1 MAEPKLVRVHR
12 LDSIRLDQND
22 STYFTKEGY
31 LVDHPILTSCG
42 IFEYKNEDGSTRK
55 ELRLPKYVFDPT
67 SLETYKGKPIILTHD
82 AGEIDK
88 NNVKREEIGT
98 ILSNGYQDG
107 DDVRAEIIIHDTDAM
122 KQSGL
127 KELSLGYTLDLIEEH
142 GVWNG
147 QKYDAIQTNIAVNHL
162 ALVRSARAGEQARLN
177 IDGSDDPVLKG
188 GKMIRKDGLTPDQIK
203 EAIEQYKERLAAGGT
218 SNAEPTEPAAATD
231 ADDPGNAVGK
241 PESEPTM
248 NDVHAPET
256 ATTPQ
261 DVLNDVKQDRENRG
275 GDVTDIDT
283 AKDIISAQNDDLD
296 KLIACLETVLSSQN
310 DDADDDEGKNPPQAP
325 APVPGGQVDGDCN
338 KDGSNDMSNA
348 MNNDSAD
355 IESIVSQKLRIARIG
370 DKLNMDGL
378 ETLPIVEGKKR
389 IIRKINPRMNLDGK
403 NSTYIDVAFDLA
415 LGEMNKPKDAN
426 YQRQQMASTNPVSR
440 RADGTC
446 GSRAMEAR
454 KQMIARENNTDGGN
468 E

>member
-42 IFEYKNEDGSTRK
+42 IFEYKNEDGSSRK
-55 ELRLPKYVFDPT
+55 ELRLPKYVFDPK
-67 SLETYKGKPIILTHD
+67 SLESYKGKPIILTHD

-122 KQSGL
+122 RQSGL
-127 KELSLGYTLDLIEEH
+127 KELSLGYTLDLIEEP

-188 GKMIRKDGLTPDQIK
+188 GKMTRKDGLTPDQIK
-203 EAIEQYKERLAAGGT
+203 EAIEQYKEKLAAAGGDA
-218 SNAEPTEPAAATD
+218 NAEPIAPAADTD
-231 ADDPGNAVGK
+231 SG
-241 PESEPTM
+241 EPDKTED
-248 NDVHAPET
+248 NPIPAPAPAP

-261 DVLNDVKQDRENRG
+261 DVLNTVKQDRESRDS
-275 GDVTDIDT
+275 DVADIDS
-283 AKDIISAQNDDLD
+283 AKNIISAQNDDID

-310 DDADDDEGKNPPQAP
+310 NDADDDEDKNPPQAP
-325 APVPGGQVDGDCN
+325 IPVPEEQGDGDCK
-338 KDGSNDMSNA
+338 KDGADNMSNA
-348 MNNDSAD
+348 MNNDSSD
-355 IESIVSQKLRIARIG
+355 IENIVSQKLRIARIG

-378 ETLPIVEGKKR
+378 EALPIMEGKKR

-415 LGEMNKPKDAN
+415 LGEINKPKDAN
-426 YQRQQMASTNPVSR
+426 YQRQQMASATTASR
-440 RADGTC
+440 RADGMC

-454 KQMIARENNTDGGN
+454 KQMIARENNNDGGN
-468 E
+468 K